1 MSDQRSNRATLIL
14 ADISGYTGFL
24 SAVGTAHHEQLEMGQ
39 TPPAYPLMTTLLDAI
54 VGSLTRRSCSPSWRV
69 TRSSPMRMTMR

>member
-1 MSDQRSNRATLIL
+1 VPEQQPSRATLIL

-24 SAVGTAHHEQLEMGQ
+24 AAVSTAHQTELEMGD

-54 VGSLTRRSCSPSWRV
+54 VNSLTPPFGRRGFP
-69 TRSSPMRMTMR
+69 